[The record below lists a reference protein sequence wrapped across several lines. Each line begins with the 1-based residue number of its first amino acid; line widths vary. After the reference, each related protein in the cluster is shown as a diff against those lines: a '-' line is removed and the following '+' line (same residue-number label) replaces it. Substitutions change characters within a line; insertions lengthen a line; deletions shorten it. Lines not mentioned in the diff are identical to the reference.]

1 MPHRSPPL
9 DLHLKLLC
17 GLLAVMGVPLA
28 SFVVLTP
35 MAVVSVALNGMPG
48 GSDPDER
55 WILLILL
62 PLCMGLGLLG
72 ALQLA
77 AAWGLWRG
85 RRWGYLG
92 ALLASLVWC
101 MGGLLPFG
109 LYGLFALLRAE
120 VRPRLSEQAPSPP

>member
-1 MPHRSPPL
+1 MPHRSPAL

-17 GLLAVMGVPLA
+17 GLLAVLGVPLA

-35 MAVVSVALNGMPG
+35 LAALSVAVNGMPG
-48 GSDPDER
+48 GGDPAEG

-62 PLCMGLGLLG
+62 PICMGLGLLG

-85 RRWGYLG
+85 RRWGYLS

-101 MGGLLPFG
+101 IGGLLPFG

-120 VRPRLSEQAPSPP
+120 VRPRLSEPPQAPH